1 MINKYARV
9 LRLSTEKGGQTNFIH
24 AYYFLLKNY
33 KINLIRHLS
42 DSLRQK
48 GCRACN

>member
-1 MINKYARV
+1 MINNCARE
-9 LRLSTEKGGQTNFIH
+9 LRLSTEKSGQTNFIH

-48 GCRACN
+48 GYRVCN